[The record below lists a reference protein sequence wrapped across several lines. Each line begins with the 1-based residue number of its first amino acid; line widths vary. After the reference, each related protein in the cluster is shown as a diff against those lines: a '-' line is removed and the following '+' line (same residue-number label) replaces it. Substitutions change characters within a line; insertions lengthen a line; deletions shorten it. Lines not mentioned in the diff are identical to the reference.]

1 MCKVIN
7 RGIVVFQLVNGVF
20 GGCMNQVFRKFSYV
34 FASLLLTLLVA
45 CPPSSGVTPDFGLTL
60 GSSSVSIKRTQ
71 AGTVTINLSKIGSFQ
86 DSVALSLENA
96 PAGVTGS
103 FNPAS
108 TTSSSTLNLSVAL
121 AAALGDTTLTVK
133 GVSVTSTKTA
143 TFKLTVTAA
152 PTTGD
157 ITPPTV
163 VSTLAKSN
171 TSVEVVFDEA
181 IVGGTVASNFSFP
194 SQGLNVTA
202 ASVAADNKTVTL
214 TTSPQTA
221 TSYALLVSS
230 SLTDVAGNTY
240 DLAKQPANKT
250 TFQGIA
256 AGPTDTTAPFVLST
270 TASTNTSVTV
280 VFSEQI
286 NGGNVAANF
295 SFPGGQGLSVNA
307 ASIGANGT
315 TVTLTT
321 SPQTAGT
328 PYGLF
333 VSTNITDLAGNPY
346 IFPNS
351 SEGSLARNF
360 NGHN

>member
-1 MCKVIN
+1 
-7 RGIVVFQLVNGVF
+7 
-20 GGCMNQVFRKFSYV
+20 MNQLFRKSASV
-34 FASLLLTLLVA
+34 VGSLLLSLMVA
-45 CPPSSGVTPDFGLTL
+45 CPNTTPATPDFSLTL

-71 AGTVTINLSKIGSFQ
+71 AGTLAVSLTKTGGFQ
-86 DSVALSLENA
+86 DSVSLTLENA

-108 TTSSSTLNLSVAL
+108 TTSSSTLNLNVAL

-133 GVSVTSTKTA
+133 GVSGTLTKTA

-157 ITPPTV
+157 TTPPTV

-181 IVGGTVASNFSFP
+181 IVGGNVASNFSVP
-194 SQGLNVTA
+194 QQGLSVTA
-202 ASVAADNKTVTL
+202 ASVAADGKTVTL
-214 TTSPQTA
+214 TTSAQTNI
-221 TSYALLVSS
+221 SYALLVAS
-230 SLTDVAGNTY
+230 SLTDVAGNAY
-240 DLAKQPANKT
+240 DLAKQPPNKT

-270 TASTNTSVTV
+270 TATTNTSVTV

-286 NGGNVAANF
+286 NGGNVATNF
-295 SFPGGQGLSVNA
+295 SFPEQGLTVTA
-307 ASIGANGT
+307 ATVAVNGT

-321 SPQTAGT
+321 SAQTAGT
-328 PYGLF
+328 PYGLL
-333 VSTNITDLAGNPY
+333 VNTNITDLAGNPY
-346 IFPNS
+346 LFPNS
-351 SEGSLARNF
+351 SEGPLARNF